1 MRTLLKLGWRN
12 IWRNRRRTLINM
24 SAIGI
29 GLFLVVAYGSIVD
42 ALMNDAKSQ
51 MANSG
56 MGHVEIYAPG
66 FRGKQNVGAFMENP
80 GSVLARLQ
88 LPEGALS
95 GARVVARGLA
105 TTAHGGQGVLIHGVD
120 PAREASI
127 ASYVSDIREGAPLAA
142 GDDRGILV
150 GEKLAER
157 LKVRVG
163 QKVRL
168 MAQRTDGEMGADLF
182 RVRGIFHS
190 VAAGISKS
198 RVIVTAKAAQTLL
211 GLPDA
216 ANQIVIQLA
225 RAEDA
230 DRVAAS
236 LRAQLG
242 AGFDVVTYGELLPV
256 LKTLERTMSTVMS
269 IAAFFVY
276 LLVSFGIL
284 NTMLMSVLER
294 THEFGV
300 MQAIGNRPG
309 RIRALIVAESFW
321 VATVSVAVGLALG
334 LAFTAYGSHH
344 TMLDFRSTLGES
356 MELGGA
362 VVKSTLRTEFS
373 PLSSLRSA
381 SYVYVVTLLVALYP
395 AWRVS
400 RMLPAH
406 ALRAM

>member
-1 MRTLLKLGWRN
+1 MGNLLKLGWRN

-24 SAIGI
+24 SAIGL
-29 GLFLVVAYGSIVD
+29 GLFLVVAYGGFID
-42 ALMNDAKSQ
+42 ALMEDARGQ

-66 FRGKQNVGAFMENP
+66 FRGKQSIGAFMENP
-80 GSVLARLQ
+80 GALLGRLR
-88 LPEGALS
+88 LPEGSLS

-120 PAREASI
+120 PAREAPL
-127 ASYVSDIREGAPLAA
+127 AAYVSDVREGARLEP
-142 GDDRGILV
+142 GDDHGILV

-168 MAQRTDGEMGADLF
+168 MAQRTDGEVGADIF

-198 RVIVTAKAAQTLL
+198 RVIVTARAAQTLL

-216 ANQIVIQLA
+216 AHQIVIQLS

-230 DRVAAS
+230 DRVAAD
-236 LRAQLG
+236 LRSQLG
-242 AGFDVVTYGELLPV
+242 PAFDVVTYGDLLPV
-256 LKTLERTMSTVMS
+256 LKTLERTMSAVMA

-294 THEFGV
+294 TREFGV

-321 VATVSVAVGLALG
+321 VATVSVGLGLACG
-334 LAFTAYGSHH
+334 LAFTAYGAHH
-344 TMLDFRSTLGES
+344 ALLDFRSTLGES

-362 VVKSTLRTEFS
+362 VVKSALRTEFS

-381 SYVYVVTLLVALYP
+381 SYVYVVTLLVSLYP

-400 RMLPAH
+400 RMRPAD
-406 ALRAM
+406 ALRAV